1 MNTLNTI
8 EALKALYVA
17 LGGQAAD
24 VANLN
29 ITPEMISAIADVVEG
44 GGGSSLPEVTS
55 DDNGK
60 LLTVVEGGWNKADAP
75 KELPALESGTTDN
88 GKILRA
94 SNGQWV
100 KGNYIVPKKIFT
112 YVVDATDP
120 SSPQVTDNPE
130 FNIVASAVDSGS
142 VAVGKVEALGMEI
155 YLSEVV
161 VMRAEETE
169 EISSVTFCGIGMLG
183 SSPVYISVS
192 QTAEGEGCSADI
204 IPLAV
209 ASS

>member
-17 LGGQAAD
+17 LGGEAAD
-24 VANLN
+24 VADMVL
-29 ITPEMISAIADVVEG
+29 IPELISAISTVA
-44 GGGSSLPEVTS
+44 GGGSDLPAVTS

-75 KELPALESGTTDN
+75 KELPALASGTTDN
-88 GKILRA
+88 GKTLRA
-94 SNGQWV
+94 FNGQWV
-100 KGNYIVPKKIFT
+100 KSIYIDPKKIFT

-192 QTAEGEGCSADI
+192 QTANGCSADI